1 MNLPTN
7 WSWQSL
13 NAIYIRESG
22 MESKPFLSKEFAW
35 ANWTRHGFTE
45 AELVQTLQYLRR
57 EVKATRRKPA
67 CLSFRT
73 LIEQPENFE
82 HELSLAKEELLRR
95 KPTPTPRERI
105 LASVG
110 MSKPQPERV
119 QPVGD
124 IIAGGSAFEK
134 FREAMKAEGLL

>member
-1 MNLPTN
+1 MNLPSN
-7 WSWQSL
+7 WSWEQL
-13 NAIYIRESG
+13 NATYIRESG

-35 ANWTRHGFTE
+35 GNWLRHGFTE

-57 EVKATRRKPA
+57 EVKAERRKPA

-95 KPTPTPRERI
+95 KPTPDARERI

-119 QPVGD
+119 QPVNQ
-124 IIAGGSAFEK
+124 ILERTK
-134 FREAMKAEGLL
+134 LAEMLKQWKETNPL